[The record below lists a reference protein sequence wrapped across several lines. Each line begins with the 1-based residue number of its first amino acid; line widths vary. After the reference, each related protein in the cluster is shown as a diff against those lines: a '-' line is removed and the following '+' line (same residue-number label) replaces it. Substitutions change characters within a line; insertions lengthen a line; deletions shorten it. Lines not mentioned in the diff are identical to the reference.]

1 MPLIEVTQSRYVS
14 ATIRLDSATAN
25 LVDQYAAFV
34 HGSADDVVDKA
45 LNYVFA
51 KDREFQEYLKSSRS
65 GESGAVSARAQTRDR
80 RGAEPAANGKAPP
93 SGWRHVVSQFQ
104 KLHRYPKNPVRCC
117 APAESRHSTPRRALQ
132 SYSSSSLAP
141 LKTNTLRARSSSIAL
156 QVAETTRKGGI

>member
-14 ATIRLDSATAN
+14 ATIRLESATAN

-65 GESGAVSARAQTRDR
+65 RRKWRRLCACADSGRRWRGASSQRKGARR
-80 RGAEPAANGKAPP
+80 RGGDA
-93 SGWRHVVSQFQ
+93 S
-104 KLHRYPKNPVRCC
+104 
-117 APAESRHSTPRRALQ
+117 
-132 SYSSSSLAP
+132 
-141 LKTNTLRARSSSIAL
+141 
-156 QVAETTRKGGI
+156 